1 MKSSWEQIRKH
12 LMIKS
17 EMKGMD
23 EMIDEK
29 TKALY
34 REGVSEIQNA
44 DNFFG
49 SLAKDLPKKNKSKTK
64 SKVKKTKAKKT
75 KVKKKK
81 SSRQLSMKSFLTKKM
96 KNKLI

>member
-34 REGVSEIQNA
+34 REGVSDIQNS

-49 SLAKDLPKKNKSKTK
+49 SMVKDVSKKKKNDESKTK
-64 SKVKKTKAKKT
+64 SKVKKTKAKKEAA
-75 KVKKKK
+75 VWPHP
-81 SSRQLSMKSFLTKKM
+81 
-96 KNKLI
+96 NNGA